1 MKTIFAVA
9 AALVAAGC
17 TSIQVKPVDAAAS
30 FRQVCI
36 VENSKVEVSDFL
48 DVLRDGF
55 DRHGIAS
62 SVVNLEGAKACDVT
76 LTYTALR
83 TWDLAPYLSH
93 AELRLW
99 RDGRQIGSLH
109 PSDPCLGHVVAGS
122 RCWRYGARYFAAILN
137 GDSRAACR
145 ISSE

>member
-99 RDGRQIGSLH
+99 RDGRQIGSATYH
-109 PSDPCLGHVVAGS
+109 
-122 RCWRYGARYFAAILN
+122 LN
-137 GDSRAACR
+137 GGGGLSLAKWQGTKTKIDPVMDQLLSDRH
-145 ISSE
+145 

>member
-1 MKTIFAVA
+1 MRTARLFVVA
-9 AALVAAGC
+9 MSMALGGC
-17 TSIQVKPVDAAAS
+17 TAIEVRPVDDVTDI
-30 FRQVCI
+30 RQVCI
-36 VENSKVEVSDFL
+36 VENPKVEVADFV

-62 SVVNLEGAKACDVT
+62 SVVNPDSAKACEVT

-99 RDGRQIGSLH
+99 RDGRQIG
-109 PSDPCLGHVVAGS
+109 
-122 RCWRYGARYFAAILN
+122 AATYHLN
-137 GDSRAACR
+137 GGGGLSLAKWQGTKAKIDPGMDRLLAGRPSP
-145 ISSE
+145 

>member
-1 MKTIFAVA
+1 MRIVRALACLA
-9 AALVAAGC
+9 ATAGC
-17 TSIQVKPVDAAAS
+17 TSIQVKPLDAS
-30 FRQVCI
+30 SPLKQVCI
-36 VENSKVEVSDFL
+36 VQNPRVEVSDFV

-62 SVVNLEGAKACDVT
+62 SVVASEDAKPCDAT

-99 RDGRQIGSLH
+99 RDGRQIGSANYH
-109 PSDPCLGHVVAGS
+109 
-122 RCWRYGARYFAAILN
+122 LN
-137 GDSRAACR
+137 GGGGLPLMKWQGTKTKMDPVIDQLLAAKP
-145 ISSE
+145 

>member
-36 VENSKVEVSDFL
+36 VENPKVEVSDFL

-99 RDGRQIGSLH
+99 RDGRQIGSATYH
-109 PSDPCLGHVVAGS
+109 
-122 RCWRYGARYFAAILN
+122 LN
-137 GDSRAACR
+137 GGGGLSLAKWQGTKTKIDPVMDQLLSDRH
-145 ISSE
+145 